1 MADQPKLYK
10 LMASADER
18 RERLRQHAVEGIRNV
33 FPIVDGGY
41 ELDIEDFEVNKEQ
54 FSYSD
59 QKKAILEGTTLVEP
73 VKGKL
78 VLRDKDGKVIDRS
91 KRTLLHLPY
100 FTERHTFVVGGND
113 YSVANQVR
121 IKPGVY
127 TRERE
132 NGQLEAQFN
141 LARGRNFRLSMDP
154 ERGIFFMEYGSTK
167 IPLYI
172 VMNLMG
178 ATDAQMRKNWG
189 QEVTQLNKSYA
200 AGKEDRYARK
210 LYQKLVPSWARE
222 SNPSME
228 EIKKAVGEALQQTNM
243 DPRVTKI
250 TLGQAYDRVEG
261 PALLRAS
268 QKLLNVYNQKEDPDD
283 RDSLAFKT
291 LHTAE
296 SFIKERI
303 EKDARRDVQRKV
315 RRKLRRS
322 GYKTPSIGDVL
333 PSAPFTK
340 SVHNFLTTSALSS
353 TPMQINPVEVVDS
366 SVKVTALGEGGI
378 SSTLA
383 VPSEARD
390 VHASHM
396 GILDPVRTPESGKA
410 GIDVRATI
418 HMARDDNGD
427 MYAPLLNKRTGKM
440 EYVRADEMIGK
451 TVAFPNQDMSRDQVD
466 VLKNNQVRSVPPSQV
481 DYIMKKPHSMYS
493 PTTNLVPFLE
503 SAQGN
508 RNVMGAKMQTQALP
522 LKERELP
529 FVRVRSWHGDENQT
543 VEKDIGAL
551 IAPVSPIDGTV
562 EKIDDDFIYLR
573 KSQKTAAKGDNDL
586 LKIPISKHF
595 PLMSK
600 TYVHDEVGVKPG
612 DKVRKGQALGD
623 NNFTRNGELA
633 LGKNMKVG
641 YMPYYGYNSNDAIV
655 VSEGAAKK
663 LTSMHMY
670 KESLSINPSTVLEKE
685 KHRSYYG
692 SRYNKRMYT
701 NLDSKGVAKKGAT
714 LQPGDLV
721 IAALSKTQQSSRASM
736 LGQLHKSLVKP
747 YSDIAV
753 TWDHDHPGEVID
765 VAKTGNQIMVTIR
778 TDEPARIGDKVAGRY
793 GNKGVISKII
803 PDNKMVQDEKGE
815 PIDMLLTSAGIIT
828 RINPNQILETA
839 VGKVAEKTG
848 KPVLVD
854 QFADRDN
861 VKWAKDLLKK
871 HGVKDKETVYDP
883 VSDKKIPNIHV
894 GRQYTYKLFKSTDT
908 NFAARGIGP
917 GYDTNMQ
924 PSKGGDEGAKS
935 VGKMGFNA
943 LIAHNARNI
952 LREAATIKGQRNDEY
967 WRRIQLG
974 LPAPTPSTNF
984 AFGKFTSMLNG
995 AGMRVRKKGTE
1006 MTLAPMTD
1014 RDIDAVAAG
1023 EVKNPR
1029 LVKPRTIQG
1038 MQQLVPE
1045 KGGLFD
1051 PKATGGLDGDKFAK
1065 FILAEPIVNPVFEEP
1080 ARRLLEMTTKEF
1092 QKIRDEKGA
1101 QWVKN
1106 QLNKL
1111 DLEAEEKKLRDI
1123 ANRRSGSTRD
1133 DAVKRLKY
1141 IKALKQEKLAPGDA
1155 YVLSKIPVVPP
1166 KIRPVM
1172 PNKDGTTLVSDTN
1185 YLYRDV
1191 ALASEAFNELPEEL
1205 RTPDE
1210 LKKHRSHLHGAVSA
1224 LFGLSDPVSP
1234 QNQGRGVKGHIAQI
1248 TGTSSPK
1255 AGFFQRRM
1263 MKRRQDLSGRGTIAP
1278 DLTLGMD
1285 EIGLP
1290 EEMAWRMY
1298 EPFIVR
1304 KLVQQ
1309 GYKAVD
1315 ARKKVKDRDPA
1326 ARRVLDV
1333 EVQDRPVMFN
1343 RAPTLHRYN
1352 LISAYPK
1359 LIPGKTVRI
1368 NPFAEKGMNADYDG
1382 DTVQLHL
1389 PVEDASVKEA
1399 KGMTLSNLIFGDKS
1413 KGDLMVFPAHEAL
1426 IGTYMATRGESGKVR
1441 KFKSKADAMA
1451 AYKRGEIDMSTRVQI
1466 GG

>member
-1 MADQPKLYK
+1 VAKQPKLYQ

-18 RERLRQHAVEGIRNV
+18 RERLREHALAGMKNV
-33 FPIVDGGY
+33 FPIIGGDY
-41 ELDIEDFEVNKEQ
+41 TLDVEDFEVGREQ
-54 FSYSD
+54 FSYSQ
-59 QKKAILEGTTLVEP
+59 QKKAILEGSTLVEP
-73 VKGKL
+73 VKAKL
-78 VLRDKDGKVIDRS
+78 ILKDKEGKVIDRS
-91 KRTLLHLPY
+91 KRTVLHLPY
-100 FTERHTFVVGGND
+100 FTERHTFIVGGND

-127 TRERE
+127 TRQRE

-154 ERGIFFMEYGSTK
+154 EKGIFYMEYGSSK

-172 VMNLMG
+172 VMSLMG
-178 ATDAQMRKNWG
+178 ATDTQMRKQWG
-189 QEVTQLNKSYA
+189 MEVTQLNKSHA
-200 AGKEDRYARK
+200 AGKEDRYAK
-210 LYQKLVPSWARE
+210 VLYTKLVPGWAQT
-222 SNPSME
+222 SNPSRD
-228 EIKKAVGEALQQTNM
+228 EIKEAVGKALEQTNM

-268 QKLLNVYNQKEDPDD
+268 QKLLNVYNDKEAPDD

-303 EKDARRDVQRKV
+303 EKDAKRDLHSKV
-315 RRKLRRS
+315 RRKLRQT
-322 GYKTPSIGDVL
+322 GYKTPTIKDIL
-333 PSAPFTK
+333 PMAPFTK
-340 SVHNFLTTSALSS
+340 PVHNFLTTSALSA

-366 SVKVTALGEGGI
+366 AVKVTSLGEGGI

-410 GIDVRATI
+410 GIDIRATI
-418 HMARDDNGD
+418 HTARDDNGD
-427 MYAPLLNKRTGKM
+427 MYAPLMNKRTGKV
-440 EYVRADEMIGK
+440 EYVRADKMIGK
-451 TVAFPNQDMSRDQVD
+451 VVAFPNQSMSRKRVD
-466 VLKNNQVRSVPPSQV
+466 VLKNNRVQSVAPSQV

-529 FVRVRSWHGDENQT
+529 FVRVRSWHGGADQT
-543 VEKDIGAL
+543 VEKDVGAL
-551 IAPVSPIDGTV
+551 IAPVAPVSGTI
-562 EKIDDDFIYLR
+562 EKIDNDYVYIR
-573 KSQKTAAKGDNDL
+573 KSGKTAAAGDNL
-586 LKIPISKHF
+586 VKVPISNHF

-600 TYVHDEVGVKPG
+600 TFVHDEINVKPG
-612 DKVRKGQALGD
+612 QKVTAGQALGD

-655 VSEGAAKK
+655 VSSSAAKK
-663 LTSMHMY
+663 LTSLHMY
-670 KESLSINPSTVLEKE
+670 KESVSIDPSTVLDKE
-685 KHRSYYG
+685 KHRAYYG
-692 SRYNKRMYT
+692 TRYNAQMY
-701 NLDSKGVAKKGAT
+701 NQLDKDGVAKKGAT
-714 LQPGDLV
+714 IEPGGLV

-747 YSDIAV
+747 FSDVAV
-753 TWDHDHPGEVID
+753 TWDHDHRGEIID
-765 VAKTGNQIMVTIR
+765 VSKTGRQVTVTVR
-778 TDEPARIGDKVAGRY
+778 TEEPASVGDKVAGRY

-803 PDNKMVQDEKGE
+803 PDERMVQDAGGE

-839 VGKVAEKTG
+839 VSKVAEKTG
-848 KPVLVD
+848 KPVIVAP
-854 QFADRDN
+854 FEDRDN

-871 HGVKDKETVYDP
+871 HNVKDKETVFDP
-883 VSDKKIPNIHV
+883 VSGKKIPNIHV

-908 NFAARGIGP
+908 NYAGRGIGP
-917 GYDTNMQ
+917 GYDTNLQ

-935 VGKMGFNA
+935 IGKLGFNA
-943 LIAHNARNI
+943 LIAHNARSI
-952 LREAATIKGQRNDEY
+952 LREAATVKGQRNDEY
-967 WRRIQLG
+967 WRRVQLG
-974 LPAPTPSTNF
+974 LPAPTPSQNF
-984 AFGKFTSMLNG
+984 AFDKFTSMLNG
-995 AGMRVRKKGTE
+995 AGVRVHKKGTQ
-1006 MTLAPMTD
+1006 MTLAPLTD
-1014 RDIDAVAAG
+1014 RDIDAMASG
-1023 EVKNPR
+1023 EIKNAR
-1029 LVKPRTIQG
+1029 LVKPRTVRG

-1045 KGGLFD
+1045 TGGLFD
-1051 PKATGGLDGDKFAK
+1051 PRATGGLDGDKFSK
-1065 FILAEPIVNPVFEEP
+1065 MNLLEPVVNPVFEEP
-1080 ARRLLEMTTKEF
+1080 ARRLLDMSSKEF
-1092 QKIRDEKGA
+1092 QKVRDEKGA
-1101 QWVKN
+1101 AWVKQ

-1111 DLEAEEKKLRDI
+1111 DLNQEEQRLKQVA
-1123 ANRRSGSTRD
+1123 ANRSGSTRD

-1141 IKALKQEKLAPGDA
+1141 IRALKAEKLSPGDA
-1155 YVLSKIPVVPP
+1155 YVLTKIPVVPP

-1172 PNKDGTTLVSDTN
+1172 PNKDGTTLISDVN

-1191 ALASEAFNELPEEL
+1191 ALANEALNELPEAL

-1210 LKKHRSHLHGAVSA
+1210 MKKQRAHLHNAVSA
-1224 LFGLSDPVSP
+1224 LFGLRDPVSP
-1234 QNQGRGVKGHIAQI
+1234 QNQGRGVKGHISQI

-1255 AGFFQRRM
+1255 AGFFQRKM
-1263 MKRRQDLSGRGTIAP
+1263 LSRRQDLSGRGTIAP
-1278 DLTLGMD
+1278 DMTLSMD
-1285 EIGLP
+1285 EIGIP
-1290 EEMAWRMY
+1290 EDMAWKMY
-1298 EPFIVR
+1298 EPFVVR

-1309 GYKAVD
+1309 GFSAVD
-1315 ARKKVKDRDPA
+1315 ARKRVKSQDPA

-1333 EVQDRPVMFN
+1333 EVQERPVLFN

-1352 LISAYPK
+1352 MISAYPK
-1359 LIPGKTVRI
+1359 LIPGKTIRI

-1382 DTVQLHL
+1382 DTVQIHV
-1389 PVEDASVKEA
+1389 PIEDASVKEA

-1413 KGDLMVFPAHEAL
+1413 KQDLMVFPAHEAL
-1426 IGTYMATRGESGKVR
+1426 IGTYLATRNEGGPLK
-1441 KFKSKADAMA
+1441 KFKTKADAMA
-1451 AYKRGEIDMSTRVQI
+1451 AYRRGEIDMSTRVKI
-1466 GG
+1466 GT